1 MSFNLKLFDG
11 NVMEKLKTTF
21 TLRRKPLG
29 DYSLFISGEFSRIR
43 LTHDNF
49 DNQYYLDATVIDK
62 IDYYGLANHETK
74 SKSR

>member
-21 TLRRKPLG
+21 TLRRKPLS
-29 DYSLFISGEFSRIR
+29 DYSLFISSEFSRAR

-49 DNQYYLDATVIDK
+49 DNQYYLDASVINK
-62 IDYYGLANHETK
+62 VDYYGLTNQETK